1 MLHAGGDADADAL
14 EEKWAVE
21 NEVAAAER
29 EQLVTADTPDDQS
42 DATGLRQ
49 NGGRGGPLDIPT
61 KNEDEKQIERD
72 VEHGRNQH
80 ETHRPH
86 RVADAAQDGEGAV
99 EKDEEECAG
108 GIDAE
113 VPQGVGHHLGRRAG
127 EPKEAVGTDDAND
140 GEHRTGHDREEQ
152 KRREGAPHRVVIA
165 GAEALRDDDGD
176 AAPHADGQRDDEV
189 IDEERGRD
197 GG

>member
-14 EEKWAVE
+14 EEEWAVE
-21 NEVAAAER
+21 NKVAVAER
-29 EQLVTADTPDDQS
+29 EQLVTADTPDDQR

-49 NGGRGGPLDIPT
+49 YGGRGGALDVPT

-86 RVADAAQDGEGAV
+86 RVADAAQDGEGTV
-99 EKDEEECAG
+99 EKDEEEGAG
-108 GIDAE
+108 GVDAE
-113 VPQGVGHHLGRRAG
+113 VTQRVGHHLGRRAG
-127 EPKEAVGTDDAND
+127 EPKERVGADDTND
-140 GEHRTGHDREEQ
+140 GEHRPGHDRKEQ
-152 KRREGAPHRVVIA
+152 KGREGTPHCRVIA
-165 GAEALRDDDGD
+165 GAETLRDDDGD

-197 GG
+197 GS